1 MRFIHVIFA
10 IDAIVV
16 LAFLFLFLNGI
27 SIASIFSFSTGI
39 WWALVVGVPVIFA
52 SSVILDQHG
61 FHRMAVG
68 LLLILTSLAIALLSF
83 MVSIVGSL
91 ISDTIEV
98 IFHGIRAIWPSSQN

>member
-27 SIASIFSFSTGI
+27 SISSIISFSTGI
-39 WWALVVGVPVIFA
+39 WWALVVGIPLIFV

-68 LLLILTSLAIALLSF
+68 LLLILTSLAIALLMF
-83 MVSIVGSL
+83 MVSMVDTL

-98 IFHGIRAIWPSSQN
+98 IFQGIRAIWP